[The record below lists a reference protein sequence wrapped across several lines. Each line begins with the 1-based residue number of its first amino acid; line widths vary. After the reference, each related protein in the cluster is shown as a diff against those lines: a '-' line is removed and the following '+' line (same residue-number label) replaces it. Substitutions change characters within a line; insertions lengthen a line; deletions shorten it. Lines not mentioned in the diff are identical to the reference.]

1 MVCRFLQVWL
11 IYSNPIMWDEV
22 DATRANCKAQWMLDF
37 DVHPKQSITSFT
49 IFFVFPHQLCVCK
62 SFFNWSQ
69 ICLNIH
75 SLFLKNEMGVG
86 RLTYGVNGLLSQF
99 RGPPVKDSSPGQTNF
114 KTYKS
119 QLSHC
124 CSKIA
129 WNSNGHNSPW
139 ASATLTLATLAAL
152 LVNPYPHSS

>member
-1 MVCRFLQVWL
+1 MLSPSINLLKYPCCNVVISALQVL
-11 IYSNPIMWDEV
+11 ASLADLQQSHSVGQGGCDKDGLQGTQKENKTQLMP
-22 DATRANCKAQWMLDF
+22 NF
-37 DVHPKQSITSFT
+37 DVHPKQFITSFT

-99 RGPPVKDSSPGQTNF
+99 RGPPVKDSTPGQTNF
-114 KTYKS
+114 KTHKHH
-119 QLSHC
+119 LSHS
-124 CSKIA
+124 CSNIA
-129 WNSNGHNSPW
+129 
-139 ASATLTLATLAAL
+139 
-152 LVNPYPHSS
+152 